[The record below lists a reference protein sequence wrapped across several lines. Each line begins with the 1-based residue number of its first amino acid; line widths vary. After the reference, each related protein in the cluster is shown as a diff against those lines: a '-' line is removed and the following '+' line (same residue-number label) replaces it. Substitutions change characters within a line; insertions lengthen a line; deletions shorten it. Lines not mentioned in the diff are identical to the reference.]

1 MKGVY
6 ILKLNIK
13 RFLIVTLGTLILTI
27 GLYFFLMPQKLVVGG
42 VSGLSLAM
50 NHFFPAIPVGG
61 MMFIINA
68 ILLVL
73 AYFLL
78 GKDFLG
84 YTLYSS
90 LLLSGLISLLEFL
103 LPMSSPLVDDIFL
116 NLVFGILISGS
127 GMGIILYQDAS
138 TGGTDIIAMILNKYL
153 NIKVGISLMMADF
166 LITMLGLFAFGV
178 KIGLYSLLGVII
190 NSVVIDKIIAGFN
203 NKINMFIISEKYE
216 EINKFIQEEMDRGTT
231 LYHAEGGHTRDK
243 KMVVNVIVSTREY
256 IQVRQFVRR
265 IDHRAFISV
274 NLVTEVFGEGFTEP
288 EKVERKS

>member
-1 MKGVY
+1 MKFN
-6 ILKLNIK
+6 LK
-13 RFLIVTLGTLILTI
+13 RFFIVTLGTLILTI

-42 VSGLSLAM
+42 VSGLSLAL
-50 NHFFPAIPVGG
+50 NHFFPSIPVGG
-61 MMFIINA
+61 MMFIINI

-78 GKDFLG
+78 GKAFLG

-90 LLLSGLISLLEFL
+90 LLLSGLISLLEMF
-103 LPMSSPLVDDIFL
+103 LPMTGPMVDDIFL
-116 NLVFGILISGS
+116 NLIFGILISGS

-166 LITMLGLFAFGV
+166 FITILGLFAFGV
-178 KIGLYSLLGVII
+178 RIGLYSLLGVII

-216 EINKFIQEEMDRGTT
+216 EINEFIQKEMDRGTT
-231 LYHAEGGHTRDK
+231 LYYAEGGHTRDK

-256 IQVRQFVRR
+256 IQIRQFIKSIDRR
-265 IDHRAFISV
+265 VFISV

-288 EKVERKS
+288 EKVERKD